1 MKDHRLDLGRYVRN
15 PFNRQGDIKKRLDFD
30 DLFRSRATSGDYPWN
45 PSRFTSQDLLKRSQT
60 RKTKLNP
67 DLNFVGNSPFFDG
80 NEDVSSD
87 YELFEGLGRFNRPMD
102 YDFDEGR
109 ALTSQRPQDQPDFN
123 PLWVEAYEMSP
134 TVKPGQSSSNPMPRS
149 RNPDPNG
156 FLMAQA
162 EQRVEAEVEDKRSI
176 AQLLEEEEPQS
187 KKKEKKEEREG
198 EETAIEEQENN

>member
-134 TVKPGQSSSNPMPRS
+134 TVKPGQSASNPMPRM

-162 EQRVEAEVEDKRSI
+162 QQRAESEAEDNRSI
-176 AQLLEEEEPQS
+176 AQLISEEEPQS